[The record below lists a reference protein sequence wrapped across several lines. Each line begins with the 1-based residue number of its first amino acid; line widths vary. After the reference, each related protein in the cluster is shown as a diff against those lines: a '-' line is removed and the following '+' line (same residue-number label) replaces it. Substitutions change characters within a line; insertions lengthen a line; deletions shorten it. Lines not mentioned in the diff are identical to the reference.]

1 MAPQFMVEVLA
12 KELGA
17 RMIAVN
23 SILPT
28 TIEHAGIFTDG
39 VRPEIEEFNRS
50 IRPMARMDTLKD
62 VADAAELSRKRS
74 LGVRQWPAPSPEWR
88 RPRMMRL
95 TKAPV
100 PSASTNPADS
110 RGAIAR
116 CRQPPDRMECRRMLS

>member
-1 MAPQFMVEVLA
+1 LAPQFMVEVLA

-23 SILPT
+23 
-28 TIEHAGIFTDG
+28 TIEGAGIFTDG

-116 CRQPPDRMECRRMLS
+116 CRQAPDRMECRRMLS